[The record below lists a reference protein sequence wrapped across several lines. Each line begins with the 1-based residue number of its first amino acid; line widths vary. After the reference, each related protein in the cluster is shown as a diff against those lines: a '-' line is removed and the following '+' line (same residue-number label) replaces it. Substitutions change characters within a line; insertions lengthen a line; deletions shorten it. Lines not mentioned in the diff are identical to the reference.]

1 MAFGDVKTPKGLQE
15 LDAFLA
21 EHSYIEGY
29 VNKFINKF

>member
-21 EHSYIEGY
+21 EHSYVEGY
-29 VNKFINKF
+29 VVRHIIN